1 MNVLFFIAAAAPK
14 SSEVELT
21 YVWNQSTVEAKII
34 IAFLLVFSIFS
45 WSVMVAKAVQ
55 MRRAKKLN
63 RLFEK
68 EFRTQK
74 SALDVY
80 DRRVNVQD
88 CPLFMV
94 YQEGCKE
101 ADARLKTPDGGR
113 KTLLSIKSMEH
124 IKRTLESAV
133 AS

>member
-14 SSEVELT
+14 SEVELT
-21 YVWNQSTVEAKII
+21 YVWNQSTVEAKVI

-63 RLFEK
+63 TLFEG
-68 EFRTQK
+68 EFRKQK
-74 SALDVY
+74 SVMEVF
-80 DRRVNVQD
+80 DRRVNVDD
-88 CPLFMV
+88 CPLFVV

-101 ADARLKTPDGGR
+101 VD
-113 KTLLSIKSMEH
+113 
-124 IKRTLESAV
+124 
-133 AS
+133 